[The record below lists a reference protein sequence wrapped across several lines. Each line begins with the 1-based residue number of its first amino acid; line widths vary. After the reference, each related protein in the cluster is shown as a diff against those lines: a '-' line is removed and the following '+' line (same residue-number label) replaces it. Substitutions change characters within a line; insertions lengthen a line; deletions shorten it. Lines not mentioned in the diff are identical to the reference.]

1 MKLNYKR
8 TFLIGLA
15 FLTIS
20 SFWQLYDFVIPL
32 ILKDAFRIGDTV
44 SGVVMSADN
53 VLALVLLPLF
63 GSLSDRTFTRFGR
76 RMPYIVL
83 GTAGAVSFMM
93 LIPVA
98 ANQRILWLFCVALAF
113 VLLSMS
119 VYRSPAVA
127 LMPDVTPKPLRSK
140 GNAVINLMGALGGTL
155 VLAVTK
161 FLAPQDGSGNFFPLF
176 GITAALM
183 VAGVLILALTTNEN
197 KLVSRMR
204 QDSIAMGIN
213 EVDETQ
219 EKAARDARTHEKL
232 PKDVRRSLV
241 LILCS
246 ISLWFMGYNAVT
258 TAFSKYATTTLH
270 MSAGDAAAILLV
282 AQVVA
287 IIAFLP
293 VGMLS
298 SKLGRR
304 RSILIGI
311 AVLTAVFGTSV
322 LYTGFSPLMYLS
334 FALAGIAWAM
344 INVNSLPMVVE
355 MCRGADVGK
364 FTGYYYTFSMS
375 AQIITPILSG
385 WLFELERELIGSDY
399 RVLFP
404 YGALFVALSF
414 VTMFFVRHGDSEKN
428 VRVNILEE
436 MEN

>member
-1 MKLNYKR
+1 MKLDYRR
-8 TFLIGLA
+8 TFLAGLA

-32 ILKDAFRIGDTV
+32 ILKDAFGIGDTV

-53 VLALVLLPLF
+53 ILALFLLPLF
-63 GSLSDRTFTRFGR
+63 GSLSDKTICRMGR
-76 RMPYIVL
+76 RMPYIVF
-83 GTAGAVSFMM
+83 GTACAVVFMM
-93 LIPVA
+93 LIPFS
-98 ANQRILWLFCVALAF
+98 ANQRIFWLFCISLAL
-113 VLLSMS
+113 VLLSMA

-127 LMPDVTPKPLRSK
+127 LMPDITPKPLRSK

-155 VLAVTK
+155 VLALSK
-161 FLAPQDGSGNFFPLF
+161 FLAPDDGSGDFFPLF
-176 GITAALM
+176 GITAGIMA
-183 VAGVLILALTTNEN
+183 VGVLILFLTTDEN
-197 KLVSRMR
+197 KLVTQMR
-204 QDSIAMGIN
+204 RDSIAAGID
-213 EVDETQ
+213 EVDET
-219 EKAARDARTHEKL
+219 EEAVAREARTHEKL
-232 PKDVRRSLV
+232 PKEVRKSLI

-258 TAFSKYATTTLH
+258 TAFSKYATTALS
-270 MSAGDAAAILLV
+270 MPAGDAAAILLV
-282 AQVVA
+282 AQIVA
-287 IIAFLP
+287 IVAFLP

-298 SKLGRR
+298 SRLGRR

-311 AVLTAVFGTSV
+311 VVLTVVFVTAAFYTS
-322 LYTGFSPLMYLS
+322 FSPLMYVS

-385 WLFELERELIGSDY
+385 WLFELEREILGSDY
-399 RVLFP
+399 RILFP
-404 YGALFVALSF
+404 YGAFFVALSF

-428 VRVNILEE
+428 VKVNILEE
-436 MEN
+436 LEN

>member
-1 MKLNYKR
+1 MKLNYRR

-32 ILKDAFRIGDTV
+32 ILKDAFGIGDTV
-44 SGVVMSADN
+44 SGVVMSVDN
-53 VLALVLLPLF
+53 ILALFLLPLF
-63 GSLSDRTFTRFGR
+63 GSLSDRTVCRMGR
-76 RMPYIVL
+76 RMPYIVF
-83 GTAGAVSFMM
+83 GTIGAVVSMM

-98 ANQRILWLFCVALAF
+98 ANQRILWLFCVALAL
-113 VLLSMS
+113 VLLSMAT
-119 VYRSPAVA
+119 YRSPAVA

-140 GNAVINLMGALGGTL
+140 GNAVINLMGALGGTI
-155 VLAVTK
+155 VLAATK
-161 FLAPQDGSGNFFPLF
+161 FIAPQDGSGDFFPLF
-176 GITAALM
+176 GVTAGIM
-183 VAGVLILALTTNEN
+183 VAGVLILSLTTNEDQ
-197 KLVSRMR
+197 LVTKMR
-204 QDSIAMGIN
+204 RDSIAAGID
-213 EVDETQ
+213 EVDETEEASAQ
-219 EKAARDARTHEKL
+219 EARKPEKL
-232 PKDVRRSLV
+232 PKDVRKSLI

-270 MSAGDAAAILLV
+270 MPAGDAAAVLLV

-287 IIAFLP
+287 ILAFLP

-311 AVLTAVFGTSV
+311 SVLTVVFLTATF
-322 LYTGFSPLMYLS
+322 YTGFSPLMYVS
-334 FALAGIAWAM
+334 FAFAGIAWAM

-385 WLFELERELIGSDY
+385 WLFELERSLLGSDY
-399 RVLFP
+399 RILFP
-404 YGALFVALSF
+404 YGAFFVALSF
-414 VTMFFVRHGDSEKN
+414 VTMFFVRHGDSEQN

-436 MEN
+436 MDN